1 MDNIVKV
8 MMDYYDKMTNYFS
21 EKYSIDTEDFY
32 KHLAHTHEYD
42 SFDEMSDDEKYMAVT
57 LYMDHVKNN

>member
-1 MDNIVKV
+1 MNSIVEI
-8 MMDYYDKMTNYFS
+8 MMDYYDKMSKYFS
-21 EKYSIDTEDFY
+21 EKYSMDTEDFY
-32 KHLAHTHEYD
+32 KQLAHTHGYD

>member
-8 MMDYYDKMTNYFS
+8 MMDYYDKMSKHFS
-21 EKYSIDTEDFY
+21 EKYSMGTEDFSKY
-32 KHLAHTHEYD
+32 LPNTHGYD